1 MITLGKIINKFRKEK
16 NISMDKFSEMS
27 GLSKGYISMLE
38 KNLNP
43 KTGAAITPS
52 LETYQAVSKAIHIDF
67 DELIKSVDSNSEVN
81 LNSINYIPSKNMNNL
96 SNDEIK
102 LLHYYN
108 SSNKL
113 GKERILTNSKEM
125 AVLYPITRDEILQ
138 FFEDKKIA
146 AYGGMNL
153 NSMSDEELI
162 DLYNDIKGTL
172 K

>member
-1 MITLGKIINKFRKEK
+1 M
-16 NISMDKFSEMS
+16 
-27 GLSKGYISMLE
+27 
-38 KNLNP
+38 
-43 KTGAAITPS
+43 
-52 LETYQAVSKAIHIDF
+52 
-67 DELIKSVDSNSEVN
+67 LIKDLIKQKRIEKKLTMKELADKVGVSEASISRWESGEISNMKHKGIISLSNALGIEPN
-81 LNSINYIPSKNMNNL
+81 DLMGWEKDYNSDIDTNYKTL
-96 SNDEIK
+96 KNDEIK
-102 LLHYYN
+102 LLNYYN

-125 AVLYPITRDEILQ
+125 AVLYPITTRDEILQ

>member
-1 MITLGKIINKFRKEK
+1 MLIKDLIKQKRIEKKLTMKELADKVGVSEASISRWESGEISNMKHKGIISLSNALGIEPNDLMGWGKDYDIDTNKF
-16 NISMDKFSEMS
+16 NF
-27 GLSKGYISMLE
+27 
-38 KNLNP
+38 
-43 KTGAAITPS
+43 KT
-52 LETYQAVSKAIHIDF
+52 LK
-67 DELIKSVDSNSEVN
+67 
-81 LNSINYIPSKNMNNL
+81 
-96 SNDEIK
+96 NDEIK
-102 LLHYYN
+102 LLNYYN

-125 AVLYPITRDEILQ
+125 SVLYPITKDEILQ